1 MICERVSELHEGFT
15 TDPGPR
21 REQKQVENKT
31 REECR
36 KTVTSLLFNL
46 YGAPSRTSPEP
57 EPEPELNHNH
67 SQQML
72 RVI

>member
-21 REQKQVENKT
+21 RVQKQVENKT

-46 YGAPSRTSPEP
+46 YGAPPVEP
-57 EPEPELNHNH
+57 APNQNPNLN
-67 SQQML
+67 
-72 RVI
+72 

>member
-21 REQKQVENKT
+21 RVQKQVENKT

-46 YGAPSRTSPEP
+46 YGAPQSNQSPN
-57 EPEPELNHNH
+57 LN
-67 SQQML
+67 
-72 RVI
+72 